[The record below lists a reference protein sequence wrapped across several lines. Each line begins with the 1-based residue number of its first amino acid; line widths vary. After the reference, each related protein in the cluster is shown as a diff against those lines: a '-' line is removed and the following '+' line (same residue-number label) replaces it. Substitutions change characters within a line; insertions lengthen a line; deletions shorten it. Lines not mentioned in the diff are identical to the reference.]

1 MPLIRRAGES
11 TGIMITVMVAVL
23 LRGCGLIPRKVTMDD
38 PQVQRLVKAAESFD
52 RIAYG
57 FSLIP
62 RQADV
67 RLELRPTSRYDA
79 MLHITARTFRTIA
92 FRKENGNYVWVGD
105 QETFEGPKKYTT
117 VDGVFNEA
125 ITLTYETQSISGYPL
140 NQLNVTY
147 RGEGPRLEA
156 PKQLTL
162 AAVKPILKEWGY

>member
-1 MPLIRRAGES
+1 MGEAS
-11 TGIMITVMVAVL
+11 SAVVMLTVIVAVL
-23 LRGCGLIPRKVTMDD
+23 LEGCGLIPRKVTMDD
-38 PQVQRLVKAAESFD
+38 AQVQRLVKAAGSFD
-52 RIAYG
+52 RTSNG
-57 FSLIP
+57 FSPIP

-79 MLHITARTFRTIA
+79 MLHITTKTVRTIA

-105 QETFEGPKKYTT
+105 QETFEGPKKYKT

-147 RGEGPRLEA
+147 RGEDPRLA
-156 PKQLTL
+156 GRNNLTL
-162 AAVKPILKEWGY
+162 VVVKPILKEWGY